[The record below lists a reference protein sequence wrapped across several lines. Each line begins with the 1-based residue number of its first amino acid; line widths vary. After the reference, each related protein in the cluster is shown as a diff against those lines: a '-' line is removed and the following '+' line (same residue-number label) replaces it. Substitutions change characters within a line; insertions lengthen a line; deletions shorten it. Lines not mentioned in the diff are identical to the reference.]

1 VSLRSLWLGK
11 NAVLTDAGEGWGS
24 EIPLGKYDSF
34 GRAKSHPPSSRR
46 MAIRP
51 SVGPKH
57 RKLRIRRNTMKVKTH
72 DNSYV
77 PRFLVYQKVQCSRLD
92 ILYPP
97 MNLPVLLCHFFVGC
111 AYAALKTQPLESTQI
126 HRGPRQWLYSVHH
139 ALARCQYW
147 MMLWP
152 QM

>member
-1 VSLRSLWLGK
+1 MSLRNLWLGK
-11 NAVLTDAGEGWGS
+11 NVVLIDAGEGWGS
-24 EIPLGKYDSF
+24 EIPLGKYGSF

-51 SVGPKH
+51 SVGP
-57 RKLRIRRNTMKVKTH
+57 RKLRIRRNTMKIITH

-77 PRFLVYQKVQCSRLD
+77 PQSLIYQKAQCSQLD
-92 ILYPP
+92 ILYPQ
-97 MNLPVLLCHFFVGC
+97 MNHPVLLCHFFAGC
-111 AYAALKTQPLESTQI
+111 AYAALTTQPLESTQI

-139 ALARCQYW
+139 ALARRCQHW
-147 MMLWP
+147 MVLWP